1 MDKLGSVIIPSDE
14 VTKVGGLYIGGY
26 RPSINRQFL
35 QSQHIT
41 HILNA
46 AAGLVNFFGP
56 KYEVRNYGYLKFTR
70 RNSTFRA
77 KAFRR
82 LLYNFPS
89 KGLRSKRRI
98 GNSSYRLNEEKKKK
112 NNNKIHYH
120 S

>member
-14 VTKVGGLYIGGY
+14 VIKVGGLYLGGY

-77 KAFRR
+77 KAFRH
-82 LLYNFPS
+82 LLYNF
-89 KGLRSKRRI
+89 LRSKRRI

-112 NNNKIHYH
+112 KNKIHYH